1 MAQTLY
7 LNDGTSVVMFSSP
20 CNNTARQDEFARVLL
35 EHLGADAEKEFL
47 RIVGQINKELDL
59 AQGRILP

>member
-7 LNDGTSVVMFSSP
+7 LNDGTSVVMFSNP
-20 CNNTARQDEFARVLL
+20 NNDTKRQDEFARILL

-47 RIVGQINKELDL
+47 RIVGRMNAELNL
-59 AQGRILP
+59 AQGRIRP